1 MRRIETLNGILRC
14 QLGAGSRIKAKT
26 MFVLLMV
33 APLLCLLRVRA
44 PQAAQVRPSAPAM
57 RAAWVAKWV
66 ATARTPALAFIHVP
80 LPRLTP

>member
-1 MRRIETLNGILRC
+1 M
-14 QLGAGSRIKAKT
+14 S
-26 MFVLLMV
+26 VLLMV
-33 APLLCLLRVRA
+33 AFLLGLLRVRA
-44 PQAAQVRPSAPAM
+44 LQPAQAWPSAPAV